1 MNNQELKHYGVL
13 GMKWGR
19 RKAQY
24 NTSADH
30 DRANELEKKHMSEMT
45 NQELKEFTTRRE
57 LEDRYKKQ
65 HPDTFK
71 KVIGAIATTAAALGT
86 VALLYENGRKVV
98 KGGSEVYKGYKNS
111 KVSELFKDRA
121 NRRL

>member
-1 MNNQELKHYGVL
+1 MTNQELAHHGIK
-13 GMKWGR
+13 GMKWGV
-19 RKAQY
+19 RKKQY

-30 DRANELEKKHMSEMT
+30 NRANELEKKHMSEMT

-71 KVIGAIATTAAALGT
+71 KVIGAVATAAAALGT
-86 VALLYENGRKVV
+86 VALLYENGRKVI
-98 KGGSEVYKGYKNS
+98 KGGSEVYKGCKNS
-111 KVSELFKDRA
+111 KIGRVIKES
-121 NRRL
+121 RRL